1 MKIGDKIK
9 RIDIMGGSTPF
20 TVHDVVSLEQ
30 HKAVHQGGVDYEV
43 LVNGEWKPVPRVTIH
58 KRKELEVCIAC
69 EG

>member
-1 MKIGDKIK
+1 MHIGDKVR
-9 RIDIMGGSTPF
+9 RIDIMGESTLF
-20 TVHDVVSLEQ
+20 TIHDIDWLEQ

-58 KRKELEVCIAC
+58 QRKVPDSCISC

>member
-1 MKIGDKIK
+1 MKIGDTVRRGKDADPMTIHD
-9 RIDIMGGSTPF
+9 IDW
-20 TVHDVVSLEQ
+20 LEQ

-58 KRKELEVCIAC
+58 QRKVPDSCISC